1 MPFFAEALGTSL
13 LFLLV
18 FGMSGTVQIKSLQK
32 QMRNARALC
41 IGLAMQ
47 FVISPAIGFA
57 VVKICGLP
65 QEIGIMLLVITS
77 SPGGSYSN
85 WWCSLFNAE
94 LALSVTMTTLST
106 LLSVVLLPTNLVLY
120 TRWTYSPAV
129 VKSLDWSALMISLVT
144 VISGI
149 AGGLLASYVA
159 SVRGRTAL
167 FRTRANRIGN
177 VAGILLIVLSFTVSS
192 TDQNTS
198 LWDRDLKF
206 YIGCA
211 LPAVLGVC
219 MATYLAKK
227 AQLEPPEQVAVA
239 VESCYQNTGIAT
251 SVALTLY
258 KGNQL
263 AEAIG
268 VPLYYGIVEATL
280 LAIYC
285 LICWKLGWTKAPANE
300 SFCVVLY
307 HSYEVDDEEL
317 RQEELAATSGEMVAS
332 PEKTAAEEAPA
343 AGAVVTESADGK
355 VILEKTN
362 VEHHGPTIATSPLPT
377 PGADGGG
384 GVSSRIR
391 QAVSLVW
398 HGYQPSASSSPQHV
412 THKTVELPPIDVD
425 EEDGGARTKDTRNRS
440 GASNDN
446 KRDATEKMPD
456 DEDPNNAGGYSAIL
470 SGNVVPGEGKEII

>member
-1 MPFFAEALGTSL
+1 MGLIAEFVGSCL

-18 FGMSGTVQIKSLQK
+18 FGMSGTVEIKSLQK
-32 QMRNARALC
+32 QIRNAKALC

-47 FVISPAIGFA
+47 FLISPLIGFL
-57 VVKICGLP
+57 VVKIFRLP
-65 QEIGIMLLVITS
+65 AETGIMILVITT

-106 LLSVVLLPTNLVLY
+106 LLSTVLLPTNLVLY

-149 AGGLLASYVA
+149 AGGLLASYIA
-159 SVRGRTAL
+159 GRRGRTAI

-177 VAGILLIVLSFTVSS
+177 VAGISLIILSFTVSS
-192 TDQNTS
+192 TDQDTS
-198 LWDRDLKF
+198 LWNRGPRF

-211 LPAVLGVC
+211 LPAVLGLFT
-219 MATYLAKK
+219 ANYLAMR
-227 AQLEPPEQVAVA
+227 ADLEPPERVAVA

-258 KGNQL
+258 KGTEL

-268 VPLYYGIVEATL
+268 VPLYYGIVEAIL

-285 LICWKLGWTKAPANE
+285 LTCWKKGWTKAPPDENI
-300 SFCVVLY
+300 CKVLY

-317 RQEELAATSGEMVAS
+317 RREELAMEA
-332 PEKTAAEEAPA
+332 EKTE
-343 AGAVVTESADGK
+343 GAVDVEVPPPNTTVTETADGK
-355 VILEKTN
+355 VVLDKKGSDTE
-362 VEHHGPTIATSPLPT
+362 ASPAQSFDASPRNAS
-377 PGADGGG
+377 PVA
-384 GVSSRIR
+384 SRIR
-391 QAVSLVW
+391 HAVRSVW
-398 HGYQPSASSSPQHV
+398 HGYKPSASSSPKHV
-412 THKTVELPPIDVD
+412 SNKTLELPPIEDGED
-425 EEDGGARTKDTRNRS
+425 ASSTSSSKKDAPGQGNPQEEEDPRGNYAVVGGSGTSVKRRRS
-440 GASNDN
+440 
-446 KRDATEKMPD
+446 
-456 DEDPNNAGGYSAIL
+456 L
-470 SGNVVPGEGKEII
+470 SGNELL